1 MEIFFTHSAFR
12 QFKKLDRRIQ
22 KRIDEKL
29 RFYLSQKDPL
39 QFAEP
44 IRDLRFGSWRFRI
57 GNYRV
62 LFDLKNNKIII
73 LKIGHRKDIY
83 K

>member
-1 MEIFFTHSAFR
+1 MRLIFTQSALR
-12 QFKKLDRRIQ
+12 QFQKLSRSVQ

-29 RFYLSQKDPL
+29 RFYLSQPNPL
-39 QFAEP
+39 KFTESL
-44 IRDLRFGSWRFRI
+44 RDTRFGDWRFRI
-57 GNYRV
+57 GDYRV
-62 LFDLKNNKIII
+62 LFDIEGDEIIV